1 MDLGLKGRAA
11 IVAAASTGLGFAVAK
26 ELAQEGADVAIC
38 ARTAASL
45 EQAATKIKQA
55 TSREVFRQ
63 ALDVTDAAAVQKFVE
78 AVEACCFRTLFAP
91 P

>member
-45 EQAATKIKQA
+45 AQAAAKIKQA
-55 TSREVFRQ
+55 TGREIFWQ
-63 ALDVTDAAAVQKFVE
+63 TFDVTDAAAVQ
-78 AVEACCFRTLFAP
+78 
-91 P
+91 